1 MRPLDRPCSEQGKR
15 PTAKAF
21 KPAERDINMSEQKQ
35 ESSFMQELDRWT
47 ESTIIGPLFASETD
61 GEDWKPVIERVKKAI
76 REKVLDSYRNGLRAK
91 PRQPRQ
97 PAVEQRTG
105 YQR

>member
-21 KPAERDINMSEQKQ
+21 KLAERDINMSEQKQ

-61 GEDWKPVIERVKKAI
+61 GAAWEPVIERVKKAI

-97 PAVEQRTG
+97 PAVEQKRV

>member
-1 MRPLDRPCSEQGKR
+1 
-15 PTAKAF
+15 
-21 KPAERDINMSEQKQ
+21 MSEQEKKPSYM
-35 ESSFMQELDRWT
+35 EELDRWT

-61 GEDWKPVIERVKKAI
+61 GTDWEPAIERVKKAI

-97 PAVEQRTG
+97 PAVEQRRV

>member
-1 MRPLDRPCSEQGKR
+1 
-15 PTAKAF
+15 
-21 KPAERDINMSEQKQ
+21 MSEQEK
-35 ESSFMQELDRWT
+35 EKSSFMQELDRWT
-47 ESTIIGPLFASETD
+47 ESTIICPLFASEVD
-61 GEDWKPVIERVKKAI
+61 GEDWEPAIERIKKAI

-97 PAVEQRTG
+97 PAVEPRRV